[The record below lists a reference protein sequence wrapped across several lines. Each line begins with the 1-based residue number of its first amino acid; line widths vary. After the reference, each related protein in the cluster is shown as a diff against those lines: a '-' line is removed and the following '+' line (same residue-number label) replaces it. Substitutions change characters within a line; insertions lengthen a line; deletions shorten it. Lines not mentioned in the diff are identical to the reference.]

1 MVYKPALKNNFA
13 FTLIELLI
21 AVSVM
26 LILTAVT
33 IMLLN
38 PTKLR
43 SNANETK
50 SLSELGTVTNAL
62 EFYYNDKHS
71 YPTDINDSTNGLV
84 AQEYLTDEDL
94 LKDEAGDSYC
104 YLTRGDTPSSYKIC
118 TKSNK
123 ENANTVLLERQ
134 NLTKS
139 TSDDYTRAACPSGTY
154 PDDQK
159 VQCLQSPF

>member
-1 MVYKPALKNNFA
+1 MVHKPALKNNFA

-38 PTKLR
+38 PTRLR

-50 SLSELGTVTNAL
+50 SLSELGTITNAM

-71 YPTDINDSTNGLV
+71 YPPSLQKLIDDNYLSDSKL
-84 AQEYLTDEDL
+84 LED
-94 LKDEAGDSYC
+94 DSPTPYC
-104 YLTRGDTPSSYKIC
+104 YLTKGSPANTYKIC

-123 ENANTVLLERQ
+123 KSANTILLEIQ
-134 NLTKS
+134 NLTV
-139 TSDDYTRAACPSGTY
+139 TPTTDDYSRTTCTTANY
-154 PDDQK
+154 PNGQQVK
-159 VQCLQSPF
+159 CLQSPF